1 MGFKNCQRF
10 CVCLKFWG
18 YINDQHLQV
27 SWVKVFWVL
36 LKMERLLQL
45 GLHSVYFN
53 TPKTFE
59 LYRLLRFFPVYCDL
73 IAGCHFELVC
83 NLTVSNNILEV
94 VIIELILIILSMSII
109 DFNFYLGRRRFLLIF
124 SFDYISGGPWRMG
137 CNHRA
142 SSFNLYVLLDL

>member
-1 MGFKNCQRF
+1 M
-10 CVCLKFWG
+10 
-18 YINDQHLQV
+18 QV

-59 LYRLLRFFPVYCDL
+59 LFRLCLFSVCCDL
-73 IAGCHFELVC
+73 IAGCHFELVG
-83 NLTVSNNILEV
+83 NLTVSHILEV
-94 VIIELILIILSMSII
+94 VIIELILIIISMSII

-124 SFDYISGGPWRMG
+124 SFDYFRGPWRMG